1 MNETTTKHRREE
13 VRIHSSVKITGGKTY
28 AQHCVRWYVG
38 KRRKQRCFGQLPDA
52 EKFRLQ
58 VLAEKEGHGE
68 VPSGMLVV
76 IEPEQTGEP
85 GPRLLINKKG
95 ETFLQNI
102 CKAPEPI
109 SLSAAVIALEDIWGS
124 FDGIEYGYGFSIF
137 MHTVANRLKNG
148 GAK

>member
-13 VRIHSSVKITGGKTY
+13 VRIHSSVKITNGKTY

-58 VLAEKEGHGE
+58 VLAEKEGHKPI
-68 VPSGMLVV
+68 PSGMWV
-76 IEPEQTGEP
+76 IIQTFSGEP
-85 GPRLLINKKG
+85 GPRLLINEKG
-95 ETFLQNI
+95 ETFIQKT
-102 CKAPEPI
+102 CEEPEAI
-109 SLSAAVIALEDIWGS
+109 SLSGAAKAFDDIWKGFEGHE
-124 FDGIEYGYGFSIF
+124 FDVGLSIF
-137 MHTVANRLKNG
+137 LKTVAIRLKNG